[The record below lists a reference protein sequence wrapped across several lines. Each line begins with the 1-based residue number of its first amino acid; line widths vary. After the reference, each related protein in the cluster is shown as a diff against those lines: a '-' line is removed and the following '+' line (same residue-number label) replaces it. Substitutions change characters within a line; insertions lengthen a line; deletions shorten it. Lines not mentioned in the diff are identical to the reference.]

1 MLPCLFA
8 FMYVPRYVCVP
19 FTFYLW
25 SHFIHLALHIQDS
38 SKQKKKKENKRKE
51 KRDRQT
57 RGKANGHLGR
67 ISDVVAQTI
76 KKPGRQSV

>member
-38 SKQKKKKENKRKE
+38 SKQKKKKKRTKGKKRETGKQGE
-51 KRDRQT
+51 KPMGT
-57 RGKANGHLGR
+57 
-67 ISDVVAQTI
+67 
-76 KKPGRQSV
+76 